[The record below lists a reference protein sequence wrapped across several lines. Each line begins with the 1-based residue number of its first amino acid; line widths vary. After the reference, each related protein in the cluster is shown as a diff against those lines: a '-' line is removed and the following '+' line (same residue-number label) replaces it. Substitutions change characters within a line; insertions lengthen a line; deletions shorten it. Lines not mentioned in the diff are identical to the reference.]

1 MKRFFKFVSNSLY
14 VGAFASMLF
23 LNACSDSDSSTN
35 PLNNDINATFAVVSD
50 CHYFAKSLG
59 SGGKAFEDYIASD
72 RKLIA
77 ESQAINESVFNTLK
91 NEKFN
96 FLLIPGDLTKDG
108 EKLSHTEFA
117 KLLTAL
123 EATGKK
129 VYVVPGNHDVSNPH
143 SVSYSG
149 DNATHIPSVTPD
161 EFAQIYKEFGYGEAI
176 AKDPNSLSYIAEPTN
191 GVWLFAMDPC
201 KYKENTTSPVT
212 SGKYSDATLAWIK
225 TQLTKAKEL
234 GKTVIGMQHH
244 GLVEHFTGQKTN
256 PISKDYVIEN
266 WQSVATDFATLG
278 MQAIFTGHF
287 HANDVTQYTTGTNTI
302 YDIETGSLVTSP
314 CPYRLVSL
322 NNTQMSISTKTVQQ
336 IDYNTNGKSFQ
347 EYAMTYTLNGMI
359 DLAKSMM
366 ISTFGATPEL
376 AAEIA
381 PLVGGAFL
389 AHYNGDETIPAKVTP
404 AIQQMLASSDGT
416 TQMLGLA
423 LKSIYTDLNPS
434 DNNVTITLPK
444 AAAAAKIARK

>member
-1 MKRFFKFVSNSLY
+1 MKNIFKFVPKSLFAS
-14 VGAFASMLF
+14 AFASVLF
-23 LNACSDSDSSTN
+23 LSSCSDDNNSTN
-35 PLNNDINATFAVVSD
+35 PINNDINATFAVVSD
-50 CHYFAKSLG
+50 CHYFATSLG
-59 SGGKAFEDYIASD
+59 SGGKAFEDYLNED

-91 NEKFN
+91 NENFN

-108 EKLSHTEFA
+108 EKVSHTEFA

-149 DNATHIPSVTPD
+149 DNATPTASVTPE

-176 AKDPNSLSYIAEPTN
+176 AKDPNSLSYIAEPTS

-201 KYKENTTSPVT
+201 RYKENNSSPIT
-212 SGKYSDATLAWIK
+212 SGQYSEATLAWIK
-225 TQLTKAKEL
+225 SQLAKAKEL

-244 GLVEHFTGQKTN
+244 GLVEHFTGQKSN

-278 MQAIFTGHF
+278 MQAVFTGHF
-287 HANDVTQYTTGTNTI
+287 HANDITKFTAGGNSI

-322 NNTQMSISTKTVQQ
+322 NNTQMSISTKKVLN
-336 IDYNTNGKSFQ
+336 ISYNTNGKSFQ

-359 DLAKSMM
+359 DLAKHMLKSE
-366 ISTFGATPEL
+366 FGATEEQ
-376 AAEIA
+376 ATEVA
-381 PLVGGAFL
+381 PLAGAAFL
-389 AHYNGDETIPAKVTP
+389 AHYNGDEAMPAEIAAAVS
-404 AIQQMLASSDGT
+404 QMQSSPDISSQLLAGA
-416 TQMLGLA
+416 LLA
-423 LKSIYTDLNPS
+423 IYTDLNPS
-434 DNNVTITLPK
+434 DNNVTFTLPK
-444 AAAAAKIARK
+444 AASAAKMARK

>member
-1 MKRFFKFVSNSLY
+1 MKSIFKFVSNSFCA
-14 VGAFASMLF
+14 GAFASMLF
-23 LNACSDSDSSTN
+23 LNACSDDSNSTN
-35 PLNNDINATFAVVSD
+35 PINNDINATFAVVSD
-50 CHYFAKSLG
+50 CHYFATSLG
-59 SGGKAFEDYIASD
+59 SGGKAFEDYLAND

-77 ESQAINESVFNTLK
+77 ESQAINESLFNSLK

-96 FLLIPGDLTKDG
+96 FLLISGDLTKDG
-108 EKLSHTEFA
+108 EKVSHTEFA

-129 VYVVPGNHDVSNPH
+129 VYVVPGNHDISNPH

-149 DNATHIPSVTPD
+149 DNATHTASVTPD

-201 KYKENTTSPVT
+201 RYKENTTTPFT
-212 SGKYSDATLAWIK
+212 SGQYSDATLTWIK
-225 TQLTKAKEL
+225 SQLTKAKEL

-244 GLVEHFTGQKTN
+244 GLVEHFAGQKTN
-256 PISKDYVIEN
+256 PISEEYVIEN
-266 WQSVATDFATLG
+266 WESVATDFAALG
-278 MQAIFTGHF
+278 MQAVFTGHF
-287 HANDVTQYTTGTNTI
+287 HANDVTEYTTGSNTI

-322 NNTQMSISTKTVQQ
+322 SNTQMSISTKTVQQ
-336 IDYNTNGKSFQ
+336 INYSTNGKSFQ
-347 EYAMTYTLNGMI
+347 EYAKDYTLKGMI
-359 DLAKSMM
+359 DLAKDIMKSK
-366 ISTFGATPEL
+366 FGATPEQ
-376 AAEIA
+376 ATEVA

-389 AHYNGDETIPAKVTP
+389 AHYNGDETIPAEIAP
-404 AIQQMLASSDGT
+404 AIQKMLASSDGT
-416 TQMLGLA
+416 TKMLGLA